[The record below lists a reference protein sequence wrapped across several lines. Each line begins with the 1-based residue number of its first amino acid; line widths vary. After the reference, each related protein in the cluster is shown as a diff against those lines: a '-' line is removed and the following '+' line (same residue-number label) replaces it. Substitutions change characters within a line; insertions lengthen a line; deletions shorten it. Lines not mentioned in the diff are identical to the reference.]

1 MSEAGET
8 RPMTRAE
15 EDLKAQYMA
24 SRGYWSA
31 RMERL
36 MRCAPEYFAAYT
48 ALSGVPLQRQDLPP
62 KYAELIFVG
71 INLVVPHLYG
81 DGARLHIKKALA
93 EGATPEEVLEVMQIA
108 SLVGVHSMH
117 LGLDIL
123 EELGRLPDAGAGDDD
138 AQR

>member
-1 MSEAGET
+1 MSEADGT
-8 RPMTRAE
+8 RPLSRAE
-15 EDLKAQYMA
+15 EDLKARYVA

-36 MRCAPEYFAAYT
+36 MRSDPRYFAAYT
-48 ALSGVPLQRQDLPP
+48 ALSGVPLQRQSLPP

-81 DGARLHIKKALA
+81 DGARLHIRKALE

-123 EELGRLPDAGAGDDD
+123 EELGRLPDAAGDDD
-138 AQR
+138 AQQ

>member
-1 MSEAGET
+1 MSETGDA
-8 RPMTRAE
+8 RPLTPAE
-15 EDLKAQYMA
+15 EDLKAQYVS

-36 MRCAPEYFAAYT
+36 MRCDPEYFAAYT
-48 ALSGVPLQRQDLPP
+48 ALSGVPLRPQGLPP

-81 DGARLHIKKALA
+81 DGARLHIRKALA

-123 EELGRLPDAGAGDDD
+123 EELGRLPDAGSHDTN
-138 AQR
+138 Q